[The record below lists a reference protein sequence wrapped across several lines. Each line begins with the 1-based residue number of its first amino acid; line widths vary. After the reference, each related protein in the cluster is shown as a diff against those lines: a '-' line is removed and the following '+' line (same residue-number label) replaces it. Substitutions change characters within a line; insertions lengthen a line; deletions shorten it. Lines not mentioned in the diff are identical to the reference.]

1 MIART
6 QDLLLEAMRA
16 DPPYGVVAFNVIGLE
31 HAEAI
36 VAGAE
41 AERAPV
47 ILQISQN
54 AVRYRNGAIEP
65 IAAACRELAR
75 AASVPVALHLDHATT
90 HELCVRAAEAGISS
104 IMFDA
109 STDEHAR
116 NIALT
121 ATETEWAHANGLSI
135 EGELGV
141 VGGKEGVV
149 SAAETM
155 TDPEE
160 AVRYVAATGID
171 ALAIAVGTEHGM
183 TERRASLDLARIA
196 AIRARVDVPLVL
208 HGSSGVP
215 AEVLAEAVR
224 CGITKVNMAT
234 QLNAAFTGAVRAYLR
249 AHPEDTDPRRYGE
262 PGRSAIEGVV
272 RETLRLVG
280 AAGKAPSP
288 RITSLTRGQA

>member
-6 QDLLLEAMRA
+6 QELLLTAMRA

-41 AERAPV
+41 VERAPV
-47 ILQISQN
+47 ILQVSQN
-54 AVRYRNGAIEP
+54 AVRYRQGRIEP
-65 IAAACRELAR
+65 LAAACRELAR
-75 AASVPVALHLDHATT
+75 AARVPVALHLDHATT
-90 HELCVRAAEAGISS
+90 HGLCVRAADAGVSS

-109 STDEHAR
+109 STDEHDR
-116 NIALT
+116 NIART
-121 ATETEWAHANGLSI
+121 AAEAAWAHANGVSI

-141 VGGKEGVV
+141 VGGKEGIV
-149 SAAETM
+149 SMAETM

-183 TERRASLDLARIA
+183 TERRASLDLERIA

-215 AEVLAEAVR
+215 AEVLAAAVR

-234 QLNAAFTGAVRAYLR
+234 QLNAAFTGAVRAYLE
-249 AHPEDTDPRRYGE
+249 AHPDATDPRRYGE
-262 PGRSAIEGVV
+262 PGRAAIADVV

-280 AAGKAPSP
+280 A
-288 RITSLTRGQA
+288 TGQAS